1 MKRIEAVGGKKW
13 REWCLLFL
21 LGAATLLAFSK
32 AVRHGEVLKAQ
43 ASDLEFTAS
52 NRQGELDYA
61 GAMSAREENRM
72 RDRPLEYVNWMQTD
86 GGQVYAPGLGTAEEC
101 SILLLLGR
109 SDLLFPG
116 YAVLDVDSRYGCL
129 LSSALSGRLFGGKDT
144 EGLAVEVQGR
154 ELEVLDVIDSEEVFL
169 VCEAEE
175 NDLCSFDRASVNCIS
190 GDIGKTEESYQQLCG
205 GWERMETRVPVWV
218 AQGAWFLV
226 PCILWI
232 FLLCYC
238 REMSRRGRQRNQA
251 SNKQS
256 NRPVGQ
262 RYQASNRQSNRPV
275 GQRKQ
280 AYGQPRQAG
289 RWSGKAAGRMDR
301 ADRIENIIWVSMLY
315 LLLAGGILLVV
326 RKVRIPE
333 DMIPTKWSDFNFW
346 TEYGKKLG
354 ASCRMLVRS
363 GKKIPDIPAIKE
375 FVKTL
380 QWAAAAVA
388 GEVLF
393 LCRFQKI

>member
-52 NRQGELDYA
+52 NRQGELDYV

-72 RDRPLEYVNWMQTD
+72 RNHPLEYVNWMQTD

-190 GDIGKTEESYQQLCG
+190 GNIGKTEESYQQLCG
-205 GWERMETRVPVWV
+205 GWERMEARAPVWIT
-218 AQGAWFLV
+218 QGVCFLI

-238 REMSRRGRQRNQA
+238 AEMSRRDRQKNQADNKQSHRPGGQRNQ
-251 SNKQS
+251 
-256 NRPVGQ
+256 
-262 RYQASNRQSNRPV
+262 SNRQP
-275 GQRKQ
+275 G
-280 AYGQPRQAG
+280 QAG
-289 RWSGKAAGRMDR
+289 SRTGQVAGRMNR
-301 ADRIENIIWVSMLY
+301 ADQIEKIIWISLFY
-315 LLLAGGILLVV
+315 LLLAGGILLLV
-326 RKVRIPE
+326 RKVQIPE
-333 DMIPTKWSDFNFW
+333 DLIPTRWSDFNFW

-354 ASCRMLVRS
+354 VSCRALIRS
-363 GKKIPDIPAIKE
+363 EKKIPDIPAMKE